1 MKNRWANL
9 PSNIPPQTSQT
20 SSVPQKEN
28 NPPKQPP
35 ATSNSQPK
43 PISEPIK
50 KEPVKPIEET
60 TKKIIEEKPIIKKE
74 ERESRK
80 TRRTT
85 FKELFG
91 DNFEINSCCNY
102 FIIYKLLYQYFY
114 SNRNIYLENQ
124 RKMEDEAAPF
134 KMFS

>member
-1 MKNRWANL
+1 MGLTQSAPSEEKVKETMKNRWANL

-74 ERESRK
+74 EK
-80 TRRTT
+80 
-85 FKELFG
+85 KVIDPKG
-91 DNFEINSCCNY
+91 IA
-102 FIIYKLLYQYFY
+102 
-114 SNRNIYLENQ
+114 NIF
-124 RKMEDEAAPF
+124 R
-134 KMFS
+134 